1 MLKNKTKIISMILAL
16 TLVLSMMVSVN
27 VSATAKSFV
36 ETFDD
41 ASKFEGLSNGA
52 ELVDEED
59 GSGKMLKNIGWAKVS
74 YSFDAI
80 SEGSVLI
87 YYSIKPGSPG

>member
-1 MLKNKTKIISMILAL
+1 M
-16 TLVLSMMVSVN
+16 
-27 VSATAKSFV
+27 

-59 GSGKMLKNIGWAKVS
+59 GSGKGGNLTGGETAFCSENEFSKVS
-74 YSFDAI
+74 SASIRKELQSKQNSVVRQIADVI
-80 SEGSVLI
+80 SVKLR
-87 YYSIKPGSPG
+87 